1 LKVID
6 PERSWVAVERRMA
19 VEADLRVRLLLEN
32 VRNHMRAEL
41 REQLD
46 PLMATLVDDPIYHF
60 HGMPG
65 FESLRG
71 RKAVEDYYRTMFVS
85 GRMNAEFLVERIIA
99 DHDTVVTEGTMI
111 SLGRSNGVELAPLSG
126 QMTSV
131 IRTPLLVVWPAAADG
146 RLIGEN
152 IYLGTAQHEEL
163 S

>member
-1 LKVID
+1 
-6 PERSWVAVERRMA
+6 MT
-19 VEADLRVRLLLEN
+19 VEADSRARLLLEN

-46 PLMATLVDDPIYHF
+46 PVMATLVDDPIYHF

-65 FESLRG
+65 FETLRG
-71 RKAVEDYYRTMFVS
+71 RKAVADYYRNMFAA
-85 GRMNAEFLVERIIA
+85 GRMGAEFQVERIIA

-111 SLGRSNGVELAPLSG
+111 SLGGSPKKMGTDPLVG
-126 QMTSV
+126 HMTSV

-163 S
+163 P